1 MTDEEVKKWL
11 NEIIEQDI
19 DFEGMGE
26 DDVDKAKEAL
36 KISIKLLEEKENT
49 ISITER
55 ITIQKENMQK
65 IVDEIRDEITC
76 KDCISR
82 EAVIERI
89 NKQRKGLNP
98 NVFPQDKIGDGVYE
112 ICIDFIKRIPSVM
125 SKKKVGKW
133 LIVLND
139 YEHYIC
145 NQCGKWINK
154 QEANNYCPNCG
165 AKMEV
170 DEDDNE
176 DA

>member
-36 KISIKLLEEKENT
+36 KTSIKLLEEKENT

-55 ITIQKENMQK
+55 IT
-65 IVDEIRDEITC
+65 

-98 NVFPQDKIGDGVYE
+98 NVFSQDKIGDCAYE
-112 ICIDFIKRIPSVM
+112 ICIDFIKRIPSVTPQP
-125 SKKKVGKW
+125 KVGKW
-133 LIVLND
+133 IKTYEPND
-139 YEHYIC
+139 AEPFILWKC
-145 NQCGKWINK
+145 SECQNVGCGKRTK
-154 QEANNYCPNCG
+154 YCPNCG
-165 AKMEV
+165 AYMAES
-170 DEDDNE
+170 EE
-176 DA
+176 